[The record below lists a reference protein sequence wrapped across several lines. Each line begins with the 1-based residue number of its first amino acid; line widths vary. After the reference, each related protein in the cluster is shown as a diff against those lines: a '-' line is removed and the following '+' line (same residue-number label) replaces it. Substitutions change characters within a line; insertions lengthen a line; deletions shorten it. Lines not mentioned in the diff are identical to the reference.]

1 MMAEVVRFCLEGAL
15 LCVVGL
21 GIAFVIEFFVERSG
35 ER

>member
-21 GIAFVIEFFVERSG
+21 AIWGVIQFFVERRG